1 MHRLGSLSP
10 SALGCSKQRAASLPQ
25 LQRSGHRT
33 RTTPSL
39 PRPSVI
45 IACYS
50 TETELPRPIS
60 SSPPPPPPSPN
71 HRSTSSAFSYPQ
83 PRRAPAQV
91 HPSLPPSFG
100 RNQLLSVPDETKQK
114 LNSIVS
120 SFNAPIRYAFA
131 YGSGVFSQT
140 GDDTGQ
146 PKPMM
151 DFIFAVSH
159 PAHWHSI
166 NMAQNPSHYPLQARA
181 LGSSFVSHVQRQY
194 GAGVWYCTYIPIQ
207 GELIKYGVVS
217 MDTLC
222 QDLLEWDT
230 LYVSG
235 RMHKPIRI
243 VKDDA
248 RVRLTQQVNLVS
260 AVRAS
265 LLMLSEEF
273 SEHDLW
279 STIAGLSYSGDP
291 RMSLPGENPHK
302 VRNIVSAQH
311 QQFHELYVRL
321 IRGIPGVHWR
331 EGSGTIKQDASAKH
345 RASLLRKLPQVPR
358 DLMRQRFAHLIS
370 PTQPDE
376 SDSDENAF
384 WMKVADEKDLPTR
397 LSMELSTIIRGP
409 ALSQSLKGLVTAGP
423 VKSTRYALAKMQ
435 KWWTSGSA

>member
-1 MHRLGSLSP
+1 MHRLGSVPP
-10 SALGCSKQRAASLPQ
+10 SVLGCSHQRIAPLTQA
-25 LQRSGHRT
+25 GHRIQSIT
-33 RTTPSL
+33 SIKRSA
-39 PRPSVI
+39 RI

-50 TETELPRPIS
+50 TETELPHSTPS
-60 SSPPPPPPSPN
+60 APPPPPSPN
-71 HRSTSSAFSYPQ
+71 QRVASSAFSYPR
-83 PRRAPAQV
+83 PRRPPPPT

-131 YGSGVFSQT
+131 YGSGVFAQS
-140 GDDTGQ
+140 GEEAGQ
-146 PKPMM
+146 PKPML

-166 NMAQNPSHYPLQARA
+166 NMAQNPDHYPLHARA
-181 LGSSFVSHVQRQY
+181 FGSSFVSYIQRQY
-194 GAGVWYCTYIPIQ
+194 GAGVWYCTYIPVQ
-207 GELIKYGVVS
+207 GEIIKYGVIS

-265 LLMLSEEF
+265 LLILPEEF
-273 SEHDLW
+273 SERELW
-279 STIAGLSYSGDP
+279 SSIAGLSYSGDP
-291 RMSLPGENPHK
+291 RMSLPGENPNK
-302 VRNIVSAQH
+302 VNNIVSAQH

-321 IRGIPGVHWR
+321 VRGIPGVHWR
-331 EGSGTIKQDASAKH
+331 EGSGSITQDVSAKH

-358 DLMRQRFAHLIS
+358 DRMRRRYAYLTS

-376 SDSDENAF
+376 NDNDDNAF
-384 WMKVADEKDLPTR
+384 WMKVADDDR
-397 LSMELSTIIRGP
+397 LRTELSKELATIIRAP
-409 ALSQSLKGLVTAGP
+409 AVSQSLKGLLTAGP
-423 VKSTRYALAKMQ
+423 VKSTWYALAKLQ
-435 KWWTSGSA
+435 KWWTRGTA